1 MVPQPAP
8 IGGALGAKVAQD
20 MEAGAPPIVRTGYPY
35 VTPLKEL
42 CIEVVAAN
50 FAERPEFG
58 ELPPLYVKRVVDL
71 LDLQLD
77 LELVGTLIDDE
88 SYWKRRSCIR
98 WKNCDIKNHGRSW
111 KQLYFEKN
119 LEAAIERFDP
129 ATSDPNELKRLL
141 AFSKRFVRSL
151 SVIQLPSHI
160 NLQLLF
166 DTTASCLTSL
176 TLTYG
181 MKNVGM
187 DYDRSL
193 FGMKLSDC
201 RSLAKSIE
209 RTETLT
215 YLDLSGNLLDDDKVR
230 MVASGMVDNLSVTH
244 LNLSHNKI
252 ADRGVRALAKLLDNR
267 SVIAFMDL
275 TDNQVHT
282 EGGRALARA
291 LRGNHSLVDLSL
303 RLNRLGDEGGKAICD
318 VLRHNSTMQK
328 LNLSANALGQ
338 ATANSLGNLL
348 ATNKALLQVDVS
360 SNQFNLEGGK
370 TIRDAIE
377 ENSVTRMLDVRMCQ
391 MGEDVEAA
399 IAESTKGNRA
409 AGEDNMAGA
418 GSVLNKLTLD
428 ALCNGV

>member
-1 MVPQPAP
+1 M
-8 IGGALGAKVAQD
+8 L
-20 MEAGAPPIVRTGYPY
+20 
-35 VTPLKEL
+35 
-42 CIEVVAAN
+42 
-50 FAERPEFG
+50 F
-58 ELPPLYVKRVVDL
+58 
-71 LDLQLD
+71 
-77 LELVGTLIDDE
+77 
-88 SYWKRRSCIR
+88 RS
-98 WKNCDIKNHGRSW
+98 
-111 KQLYFEKN
+111 
-119 LEAAIERFDP
+119 
-129 ATSDPNELKRLL
+129 
-141 AFSKRFVRSL
+141 
-151 SVIQLPSHI
+151 QLPSHI

-291 LRGNHSLVDLSL
+291 LTVPGGHPVKVEVD
-303 RLNRLGDEGGKAICD
+303 D
-318 VLRHNSTMQK
+318 
-328 LNLSANALGQ
+328 
-338 ATANSLGNLL
+338 
-348 ATNKALLQVDVS
+348 
-360 SNQFNLEGGK
+360 
-370 TIRDAIE
+370 
-377 ENSVTRMLDVRMCQ
+377 
-391 MGEDVEAA
+391 
-399 IAESTKGNRA
+399 
-409 AGEDNMAGA
+409 
-418 GSVLNKLTLD
+418 
-428 ALCNGV
+428 